1 MINDKAERMYQ
12 IYSWYKT
19 ARLNVLYYE
28 ESLKNW
34 TFAVKGHDIIIALSG
49 AASPIAFWQHSSE
62 PIKKQV
68 WFYLT
73 LVAAIS
79 ALLKPILRWENQ
91 LRLFAELQT
100 HYCDLYIDLKCLC
113 EDIVANRDLNPKS
126 NSLFEHYRNSFK
138 ALERKEPPPNKAK
151 THRLEAIVNSEIDI
165 NKCWFPPEN
174 EEHNAGR

>member
-1 MINDKAERMYQ
+1 MINDKSERMYQ

-28 ESLKNW
+28 ASLRKW
-34 TFAVKGHDIIIALSG
+34 TQAVKIHDIVIALSG
-49 AASPIAFWQHSSE
+49 AASPIAFWKHSSV
-62 PIKKQV
+62 PAYQQT

-73 LVAAIS
+73 LFAAFS

-91 LRLFAELQT
+91 VKLFAELET
-100 HYCDLYIDLKCLC
+100 HYCDLYMDLKYLC
-113 EDIVANRDLNPKS
+113 EDIAANKDLSSKS

-151 THRLEAIVNSEIDI
+151 TRRIEAIVNSEIDI
-165 NKCWFPPEN
+165 NKCWFPPE
-174 EEHNAGR
+174 E